1 MGNLS
6 THCSDGVSIT
16 SEMHSFHWML
26 SVDKISPISQDMLLI
41 KILGM
46 KEGYIFNLIDD
57 TVNTKKL
64 FTNVVNNI
72 SDSSKSYLYIKI

>member
-1 MGNLS
+1 M
-6 THCSDGVSIT
+6 
-16 SEMHSFHWML
+16 
-26 SVDKISPISQDMLLI
+26 DKISPISQDMLLI

-64 FTNVVNNI
+64 LTNVVNNI
-72 SDSSKSYLYIKI
+72 SDSSNKLFVHKKILKKLYL